1 MKTSKATAVSFTA
14 VLAAG
19 GLAFAVN
26 TRALSTTVAVE
37 SSVPTVAAI
46 ALPSDSTNT
55 TMPMSGAT
63 SSPIQSTVSG
73 SMVAESS
80 EFELPGIGVITLQ
93 QNGDSLEVLK
103 VNPVVGFTH
112 RSSQQGSDQVRIELL
127 SASQKVEFRARLL
140 DNRIFTDVQAE
151 NIKDRNQDNDDDDND
166 DDDNDDDD
174 DQKHQKDHERNEKN
188 EGQDDDD

>member
-1 MKTSKATAVSFTA
+1 MKTSVSTAVSFTA

-46 ALPSDSTNT
+46 ALPSDSTST

-93 QNGDSLEVLK
+93 KNVDSLRVLNIK
-103 VNPVVGFTH
+103 PVVGFTYS
-112 RSSQQGSDQVRIELL
+112 SSQQGSDQVRVELL

-151 NIKDRNQDNDDDDND
+151 NISDRNQDNDDDDN
-166 DDDNDDDD
+166 
-174 DQKHQKDHERNEKN
+174 QKHQKDHERNEKN

>member
-1 MKTSKATAVSFTA
+1 MKTSIATAVSFTA

-63 SSPIQSTVSG
+63 SSSIQSTVSG

-103 VNPVVGFTH
+103 VNPVVGFTY
-112 RSSQQGSDQVRIELL
+112 RSSQQGSDQVRVELL

-166 DDDNDDDD
+166 DDDNDNDD

>member
-1 MKTSKATAVSFTA
+1 MKTSIATAVSFTA

-103 VNPVVGFTH
+103 VNPVVGFTY
-112 RSSQQGSDQVRIELL
+112 RSSQQGSDQVRVELL

-166 DDDNDDDD
+166 DDDNDNDD

>member
-1 MKTSKATAVSFTA
+1 MKTSIATAVSFTA

-103 VNPVVGFTH
+103 VNPVVGFTY
-112 RSSQQGSDQVRIELL
+112 RSSQQGSDQVRVELL

-166 DDDNDDDD
+166 DDDNDNDD
-174 DQKHQKDHERNEKN
+174 DQKHQKDLERNEKN

>member
-1 MKTSKATAVSFTA
+1 MKTSIATAVSFTA

-46 ALPSDSTNT
+46 ALPSGSTNT

-103 VNPVVGFTH
+103 VNPVVGFTY
-112 RSSQQGSDQVRIELL
+112 RSSQQGSDQVRVELL

-166 DDDNDDDD
+166 DDDNDNDD
-174 DQKHQKDHERNEKN
+174 DQKHQKDHEQNEN

>member
-1 MKTSKATAVSFTA
+1 MKTSVATAVSFTA

-19 GLAFAVN
+19 GIAFAVN

-46 ALPSDSTNT
+46 ALPSDSTST

-63 SSPIQSTVSG
+63 SSPIQSKVSG
-73 SMVAESS
+73 SMVAESR

-103 VNPVVGFTH
+103 VNPVVGFTY
-112 RSSQQGSDQVRIELL
+112 RSSQQGSDQVRVELL

-166 DDDNDDDD
+166 DDD
-174 DQKHQKDHERNEKN
+174 DQKHQKDHEQNEN

>member
-1 MKTSKATAVSFTA
+1 MKTSIATAVSFTA

-26 TRALSTTVAVE
+26 TRALNTTVAVE

-103 VNPVVGFTH
+103 VNPVVGFTY

-166 DDDNDDDD
+166 DDDNDNDD
-174 DQKHQKDHERNEKN
+174 DQKHQKDHEQNEN

>member
-1 MKTSKATAVSFTA
+1 MKTSIATAVSFTA

-26 TRALSTTVAVE
+26 TRALNTTVAVE

-103 VNPVVGFTH
+103 VNPVVGFTY

-166 DDDNDDDD
+166 DDDNDDDG
-174 DQKHQKDHERNEKN
+174 DQKHQKDLERNEKN

>member
-1 MKTSKATAVSFTA
+1 MKTSIATAVSFTA

-103 VNPVVGFTH
+103 VNPVVGFTY

-140 DNRIFTDVQAE
+140 DNRIFTD
-151 NIKDRNQDNDDDDND
+151 DDND
-166 DDDNDDDD
+166 DDDNDNDD
-174 DQKHQKDHERNEKN
+174 DQKHQKDHEQNEN

>member
-1 MKTSKATAVSFTA
+1 MKTSVATAVSFTA

-103 VNPVVGFTH
+103 VNPVVGFTY
-112 RSSQQGSDQVRIELL
+112 RSSQQGSDQVRVELL

-166 DDDNDDDD
+166 DDDNDNDD
-174 DQKHQKDHERNEKN
+174 DQKHQKDHEQNEN

>member
-1 MKTSKATAVSFTA
+1 MKTSVSTAVSFTA

-46 ALPSDSTNT
+46 ALPSDSTST

-93 QNGDSLEVLK
+93 KNVDSLRVLNIK
-103 VNPVVGFTH
+103 PVVGFTYS
-112 RSSQQGSDQVRIELL
+112 SSQQGSDQVRVELL

-151 NIKDRNQDNDDDDND
+151 NISDRNQDNDDDDDD
-166 DDDNDDDD
+166 DDDN
-174 DQKHQKDHERNEKN
+174 QKHQKDHERNEKN

>member
-1 MKTSKATAVSFTA
+1 MKTSVATAVSFTA

-19 GLAFAVN
+19 GIAFAVN

-103 VNPVVGFTH
+103 VNPVVGFTY
-112 RSSQQGSDQVRIELL
+112 RSSQQGSDQVRVELL

-166 DDDNDDDD
+166 DDDNDNDD
-174 DQKHQKDHERNEKN
+174 DQKHQKDHEQNEN

>member
-1 MKTSKATAVSFTA
+1 MKTSIATAVSFTA

-103 VNPVVGFTH
+103 VNPVVGFTY
-112 RSSQQGSDQVRIELL
+112 RSSQQGSDQVRVELL

-166 DDDNDDDD
+166 DDDNDDDG
-174 DQKHQKDHERNEKN
+174 DQKHQKDLERNEKS

>member
-1 MKTSKATAVSFTA
+1 MKTSVATAVSFTA

-55 TMPMSGAT
+55 TMPMSGTT

-103 VNPVVGFTH
+103 VNPVVGFTY
-112 RSSQQGSDQVRIELL
+112 RSSQQGSDQVRVELL

-166 DDDNDDDD
+166 DDDNDNDD
-174 DQKHQKDHERNEKN
+174 DQKHQKDHEQNEN

>member
-1 MKTSKATAVSFTA
+1 MKTSIATAVSFTA

-73 SMVAESS
+73 SIVAESS

-103 VNPVVGFTH
+103 VNPVVGFTY
-112 RSSQQGSDQVRIELL
+112 RSSQQGSDQVRVELL

-166 DDDNDDDD
+166 DDDNDNDD
-174 DQKHQKDHERNEKN
+174 DQKHQKDHEQNEN

>member
-1 MKTSKATAVSFTA
+1 MKTSVATAVSFTA

-19 GLAFAVN
+19 GIAFAVN

-55 TMPMSGAT
+55 TMPMSGTT

-103 VNPVVGFTH
+103 VNPVVGFTY
-112 RSSQQGSDQVRIELL
+112 RSSQQGSDQVRVELL

-166 DDDNDDDD
+166 DDDNDNDD
-174 DQKHQKDHERNEKN
+174 DQKHQKDHEQNEN

>member
-1 MKTSKATAVSFTA
+1 MKTSIATAVSFTA

-73 SMVAESS
+73 SMVAESN

-103 VNPVVGFTH
+103 VNPVVGFTY
-112 RSSQQGSDQVRIELL
+112 RSSQQGSDQVRVELL

-140 DNRIFTDVQAE
+140 DDRIFTDVQAE
-151 NIKDRNQDNDDDDND
+151 NIKDRNQDNDDDDNK
-166 DDDNDDDD
+166 DNDD

>member
-1 MKTSKATAVSFTA
+1 MKTSIATAVSFTA

-26 TRALSTTVAVE
+26 TRALNTTVAVE

-103 VNPVVGFTH
+103 VNPVVGFTY
-112 RSSQQGSDQVRIELL
+112 RSSQQGSDQVRVELL

-166 DDDNDDDD
+166 DDDNDNDD
-174 DQKHQKDHERNEKN
+174 DQKHQKDHEQNEN